1 MSARAP
7 TRPIQIEPI
16 TRNRDRRCRQTGEV
30 GRSSRRGERDHPGE
44 RAVRIGATG
53 SVEGAVAA
61 PRLVM
66 ADRVQ
71 LQGRVDVQTA

>member
-1 MSARAP
+1 
-7 TRPIQIEPI
+7 
-16 TRNRDRRCRQTGEV
+16 
-30 GRSSRRGERDHPGE
+30 
-44 RAVRIGATG
+44 VRIGATG